1 MKIVLLKDVANV
13 GKKFDI
19 KNVPDGFA
27 VNRLIPRLEA
37 ALATDKLVKSIESKK
52 SKEAADSKAR
62 ETEIIKTLE
71 KIREKLIFKGKVNE
85 KGNLFAAIHKTEIIA
100 LIKEISGAEISESAV
115 ELKHPIKEAGDH
127 AIEVKIGETMIK
139 LSLKV
144 EKE

>member
-100 LIKEISGAEISESAV
+100 LSAEISESAV